1 MRAIFDPADLQV
13 EEAKTISP
21 DMLAKMIRRAE
32 KPVLVTG
39 GKLLEDEMLADL
51 ACEIAVRGKMEV
63 VATGGSSKTFE
74 RFAGNRCDES
84 GVKTV
89 RPVTLH
95 HFTQMVLDGLYDRR
109 LLVFLGF
116 EPYLLSRMLSSIRH
130 FSKAV
135 TVSIDPIYQPH
146 ARLSFPNCE
155 NYGLLETL
163 VSFL

>member
-1 MRAIFDPADLQV
+1 MELKKFDVADLQV
-13 EEAKTISP
+13 EEAKLISP

-32 KPVLVTG
+32 RPVLVTG
-39 GKLLEDEMLADL
+39 GKLLEDEILVDL
-51 ACEIAVRGKMEV
+51 AAEIATRGKMEV
-63 VATGGSSKTFE
+63 IATGGSSKPLIE
-74 RFAGNRCDES
+74 RLVEK
-84 GVKTV
+84 GVKVKTS
-89 RPVTLH
+89 TLH
-95 HFTQMVLDGLYDRR
+95 HFTQMVLDGLYNKR

-130 FSKAV
+130 FSKAI
-135 TVSIDPIYQPH
+135 TVSVDTYYQPH